1 MLEGVVMRRIERQVV
16 TIKAD
21 IHCLWSEL
29 SALQMQ
35 AAENK
40 NVYFQQEITRVKKLI
55 AAKQDLLKTLAFDW
69 NIGSLT

>member
-1 MLEGVVMRRIERQVV
+1 MLEGVVMKRIERQIV

-35 AAENK
+35 ATEHQD
-40 NVYFQQEITRVKKLI
+40 VYFQKEIDRVKKLI
-55 AAKQDLLKTLAFDW
+55 TAKQDLLKTLAIDW